1 MDSIKKFCKFE
12 ITNENKKFL
21 FFNIHILEGE
31 PTSINWLIVMDE
43 MKESFDLL
51 RNSNKKFVI
60 YIDARKINNVPISKI
75 KNVTDLLKV
84 EDEIIENNLICSLIH
99 TESLT
104 FVEQFFKLVF
114 SFYKTKKPLKF
125 IKSKDDIMDFVNE
138 SM

>member
-12 ITNENKKFL
+12 IINDKDFL
-21 FFNIHILEGE
+21 FFNMTILEGE
-31 PTSINWLIVMDE
+31 PTSMNWLIVMDE
-43 MKESFDLL
+43 LKQCFDLL
-51 RNSNKKFVI
+51 RNSDKKFVI
-60 YIDARKINNVPISKI
+60 YIDSRKINNVPIAKI

-84 EDEIIENNLICSLIH
+84 EDKIIEKNLICSIIH

-138 SM
+138 CM